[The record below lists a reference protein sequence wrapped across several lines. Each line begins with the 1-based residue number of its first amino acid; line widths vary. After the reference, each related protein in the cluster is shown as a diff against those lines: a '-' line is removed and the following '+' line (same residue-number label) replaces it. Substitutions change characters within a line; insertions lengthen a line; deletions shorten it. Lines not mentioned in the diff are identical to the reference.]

1 MVILRLLRF
10 LRGTV
15 TFLIMGAFPEKLL
28 NRSARERIPVWDAAP
43 TKGGISART
52 YAGRYRRTAALA
64 RKESLRTR
72 VTARSGLYFHARP
85 ILKRKGL
92 LLGTV
97 CGCALIWALTG
108 HLWVITV
115 SGCETVDESILL
127 KELSARGLFCGA
139 KLREIDTRSLAREM
153 LLTDDRISW
162 ITINLRGS
170 TAEVLLSECAPPPE
184 TIDPDDRW
192 ANVVARQDGVI
203 HSVLPL
209 KGQALCQKGDTVS
222 KGEILVSGVME
233 DEFGGSML
241 TYARAVVLAGVYEN
255 VMITV
260 PYRERVVSESTV
272 PLRSRGLSCFGR
284 ELIAADVPKEAL
296 RTERTVKSILYP
308 FLTIEEAAAYLPK
321 TEIVERTPFAAK
333 EEAVRRLRAMR
344 AGEEPQAVLLGEELT
359 VEEGETALKLH
370 ALQYVEKDIAEIREF
385 SVERRQE
392 NESVL

>member
-28 NRSARERIPVWDAAP
+28 NRCARERIPVWDAAP

-52 YAGRYRRTAALA
+52 YAGHYRRTAMLA

-72 VTARSGLYFHARP
+72 VTVRRGLRFHARP

-92 LLGTV
+92 LLGAV

-108 HLWVITV
+108 RLWTIDI
-115 SGCETVDESILL
+115 SGCETIDENALRG
-127 KELSARGLFCGA
+127 ELSSRGLFCGA
-139 KLREIDTRSLAREM
+139 KLREIDARSLAREM

-162 ITINLRGS
+162 ITVNLRGS

-184 TIDPDDRW
+184 TIDPADKW
-192 ANVVARQDGVI
+192 ANVVAAEDGVI
-203 HSVLPL
+203 HSVLPF
-209 KGQALCQKGDTVS
+209 KGQALCRKGDTVS

-241 TYARAVVLAGVYEN
+241 TYARASVLAGVYEK
-255 VMITV
+255 VTVTV
-260 PYRERVVSESTV
+260 PYRERIVTEAPE

-284 ELIAADVPKEAL
+284 ELVAADVPREAL
-296 RTERTVKSILYP
+296 RTERTVRTILYP
-308 FLTIEEAAAYLPK
+308 FLTIEEAASYLPQTK
-321 TEIVERTPFAAK
+321 TVERTPFAAK
-333 EEAVRRLRAMR
+333 EEAMRRLRAMR
-344 AGEEPQAVLLGEELT
+344 AEEEGTVLLGEELT
-359 VEEGETALKLH
+359 VEEGETALRLH